1 MRTSLTFMGRCLL
14 AWLALTGMAQAHVKS
29 ESHSVWSINGNQV
42 NLNFTLPMLES
53 ARLAEHEGTQP
64 GNEQLLKYL
73 SANLAVHSKTGAC
86 TEKTRRAVAA
96 TEQFRRFEFKYECP
110 DAENLQFHSS
120 VLFDKAPSHVNLA
133 QIETADG
140 KYIEQIISAD
150 NQTVSLNSEEDEIR
164 GAGFPKYMEMG
175 IMHIFTGIDHMSFL
189 LGLVLISRR
198 TRDLVFVVTGFT
210 IGHSITLALA
220 TTGILKPDAQ
230 FIDALVALTIAL
242 IGAENIAVATRRP
255 GVVAT
260 AMGGLLIAMTVARA
274 AGFGTLP
281 VLLLLGAGIFTANY
295 LMISGHL
302 RDAGR
307 LRLVVTM
314 VFGLI
319 HGFGFA
325 ADLLELKMPTET
337 LAKLLV
343 GFNLGVEA
351 GQLTVVFVLLGAVA
365 LLRKMHWALPRPI
378 VVDTVA
384 AVLVGMGLF
393 WFIQRSF

>member
-1 MRTSLTFMGRCLL
+1 MRFLLQTILRGMLLLVATLSL
-14 AWLALTGMAQAHVKS
+14 AQAHVKS
-29 ESHSVWSINGNQV
+29 ESHSVWRINDAQI
-42 NLNFTLPMLES
+42 NLNFTLPLTES
-53 ARLAEHEGTQP
+53 VRLATQEGVQPSNEHVLE
-64 GNEQLLKYL
+64 YL
-73 SANLAVHSKTGAC
+73 IQHLSVTSKAGAC
-86 TEKTRRAVAA
+86 KMSSQRAVSA
-96 TEQFRRFEFKYECP
+96 TAQFRRFEFNFECSN
-110 DAENLQFHSS
+110 AEDIQLHSS
-120 VLFDKAPSHVNLA
+120 VLFDLVPSHVNLA

-150 NQTVSLNSEEDEIR
+150 HQTLALTSEEDELKS
-164 GAGFPKYMEMG
+164 AGFLKYMEMG

-189 LGLVLISRR
+189 LGLVLISKR
-198 TRDLVFVVTGFT
+198 TRDLVFVITGFT

-255 GVVAT
+255 GAVAIGI
-260 AMGGLLIAMTVARA
+260 GGLLLAMTGARM

-281 VLLLLGAGIFTANY
+281 VLLLLGAGIFTSNY

-325 ADLLELKMPTET
+325 ADLLELRMPTEM

-343 GFNLGVEA
+343 GFNLGVEV
-351 GQLTVVFVLLGAVA
+351 GQLTVVFVLLGLVA
-365 LLRKMHWALPRPI
+365 LLRRVNLALPRPI
-378 VVDTVA
+378 VVDGVGA
-384 AVLVGMGLF
+384 SLVGLGLF

>member
-1 MRTSLTFMGRCLL
+1 MRRILKCMLMLLWLGTFIQS
-14 AWLALTGMAQAHVKS
+14 AQAHVKS
-29 ESHSVWSINGNQV
+29 ESHSVWRINGQQI
-42 NLNFTLPMLES
+42 NLSFTMPLTES
-53 ARLAEHEGTQP
+53 VRLATQEGVQPSNEHVLE
-64 GNEQLLKYL
+64 YL
-73 SANLAVHSKTGAC
+73 NKNLAVTSKSGAC
-86 TEKTRRAVAA
+86 KPGTARAVSA
-96 TEQFRRFEFKYECP
+96 TDQFRRFEFSYECQ
-110 DAENLQFHSS
+110 DSEDIQLHSS
-120 VLFDKAPSHVNLA
+120 VLFDLVPSHVNLA
-133 QIETADG
+133 QIETIDG

-150 NQTVSLNSEEDEIR
+150 HQTLSLTSEEDELKS
-164 GAGFPKYMEMG
+164 AGFFKYMEMG

-189 LGLVLISRR
+189 LGLVLISKR
-198 TRDLVFVVTGFT
+198 TRDLVFVITGFT
-210 IGHSITLALA
+210 IGHSATLALA
-220 TTGILKPDAQ
+220 VTGILKPDAQ

-255 GVVAT
+255 GAVAIGI
-260 AMGGLLIAMTVARA
+260 GGLLLAMTLARIV
-274 AGFGTLP
+274 GFGTLP

-325 ADLLELKMPTET
+325 ADLLELRMPTEM

-351 GQLTVVFVLLGAVA
+351 GQLTVVFVLLGLVA
-365 LLRKMHWALPRPI
+365 LLRKVKLALPRPI
-378 VVDTVA
+378 VVDTVG
-384 AVLVGMGLF
+384 AVLVGMGLY
-393 WFIQRSF
+393 WFIGRSF